1 MRVHLYVTIYIT
13 VSLYFSQNFKTYTLK
28 IKTNY
33 ISIQSDSA
41 IYSNNVHRSLN
52 LNTHRPVVMV
62 FISIGNAFHTDC
74 TTKLGT

>member
-1 MRVHLYVTIYIT
+1 MYACALVRDYIHNCK
-13 VSLYFSQNFKTYTLK
+13 SIFFAKFKNTHK

-33 ISIQSDSA
+33 TSIQGGSA
-41 IYSNNVHRSLN
+41 NFSNNIHRSLN